1 MAETDL
7 VKRVKAYRIEHRCSL
22 QEAIDDVRGPRPE
35 RVFTDATTRQGH
47 IEQIIASLFVLMP
60 DMSGDQRRRLR
71 DDQYRSVQ
79 DVAREIEGLFALP
92 TKDGE
97 A

>member
-22 QEAIDDVRGPRPE
+22 QEAIDAVRGPRPE
-35 RVFTDATTRQGH
+35 RMFTDATTRQGH
-47 IEQIIASLFVLMP
+47 IEQIIASLFVRMP

-79 DVAREIEGLFALP
+79 DVAREIECLFALP